1 MCETAKG
8 SELGGHYNDCV
19 TSVYIINLNTHA
31 RTKTSRTL
39 EVMLIFNC
47 IGGTGNILMKVCS
60 RKISP
65 PKYVGC
71 LAWEERR
78 RVIQDG

>member
-1 MCETAKG
+1 M
-8 SELGGHYNDCV
+8 
-19 TSVYIINLNTHA
+19 NLNTHA

-47 IGGTGNILMKVCS
+47 IGGTGTILMKVCG
-60 RKISP
+60 RKMSL

-71 LAWEERR
+71 LAWEESCRI
-78 RVIQDG
+78 IQDG